1 MKLNNFIL
9 SKIISM
15 YNIFGMMWEVD
26 DGYDV
31 WCVINV
37 LVLL

>member
-9 SKIISM
+9 SKIISI
-15 YNIFGMMWEVD
+15 YDILGIMWEVD
-26 DGYDV
+26 YGYDV
-31 WCVINV
+31 WYVINV